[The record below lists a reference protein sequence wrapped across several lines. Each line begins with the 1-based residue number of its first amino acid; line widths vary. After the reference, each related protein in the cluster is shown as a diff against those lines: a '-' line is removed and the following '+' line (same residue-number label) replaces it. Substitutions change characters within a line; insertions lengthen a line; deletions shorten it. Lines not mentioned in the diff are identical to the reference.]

1 MARDPQIQTELQQA
15 LQNAI
20 LQEREQAA
28 QRQVA
33 WLSTVAEIANLLLR
47 TADYKAAL
55 PDVVRLLGEAVGS
68 DRCLI
73 IQELPDPATGNPWLE
88 VLAEWAKEGVAAVSA
103 DIPEGEPQMV
113 VDGDWADLHEQLQRG
128 ELTNY
133 IVADMPEPWRGFLE
147 ALDVVSSASVP
158 IMVDG
163 QFWGHID
170 FDSCSEARLYDAT
183 EIGILQT
190 AAEMIAGAIARSAED
205 KALHQSEQRY
215 RTLFEISSE
224 GIYRFEFDKPIPLN
238 LPVDEQVQLVY
249 RYCRV
254 IGANATYAAM
264 YGLDDPGELA
274 GFRLLNL
281 HVMESPQNQAMMQTY
296 VENGY
301 QLHNI
306 ETEEVDLQG
315 NRRYFLNNIAT
326 IIKNGY
332 AIGGWASQLDITER
346 RLAQQALLEAEQAR
360 SQELA
365 GLNAE
370 LQQTLERL
378 AESEERYRTL
388 FEISSEGI
396 YRFEFE
402 QPIPIDLPVDEQIDL
417 IYQHYRMV
425 EANSTYAA
433 MYDEDNPET
442 LVGLRLTDVHVV
454 GSAQNQATMRAF
466 VENGYQFYNAETEQV
481 DLEGN
486 RRYFLNNA
494 VTVIKNGHAIGGWA
508 SHLDI
513 TERRLAQQALL
524 EAEQNRVAELAKTNQ
539 ALKNSL
545 DHLAADPDLNAFLG
559 YVLLEITQQLD
570 LDVAA
575 LWFYDAATQTLS
587 LEILIEQGQVKLRDQ
602 IQAPEAYLHPTTT
615 STPVWEMLLRTKQP
629 FVVNRE
635 NGADY
640 TFHDTY
646 AYQTEQLGLQVCAN
660 FLLRLGDEPIGML
673 GLGATQPMT
682 FTPEAIELAQALTQQ
697 ATLAIQL
704 MRLADEAKH
713 AAIFEERNRLAGEI
727 HDTLA
732 QAFTGIS
739 LQLGVAKSIA
749 PQDPTETQR
758 ILERALQLAH
768 AGLTEARRAVWAI
781 YPSAAKYTDLCQM
794 LRDVTHQLAV
804 NVPIE
809 LRVEGEP
816 YDVPAL
822 LGLNLTRIA
831 QEAITNALKHAQ
843 ASIVQVVLVYEPQD
857 ISLHISD
864 DGCGF
869 LPQQD
874 AGGFGLMSLSQ
885 RSERIGGELQIHSQ
899 PGQGT
904 EIWMHVNLERF
915 AEMLRASTSQ
925 AGLSQD
931 LGDE

>member
-1 MARDPQIQTELQQA
+1 MASDPQIQTELQQA

-28 QRQVA
+28 QRQIA
-33 WLSTVAEIANLLLR
+33 WLSTVAEIANLLLK

-73 IQELPDPATGNPWLE
+73 IQELSDPATGNPWLD
-88 VLAEWAKEGVAAVSA
+88 VLAEWAEEGITEIGA

-113 VDGDWADLHEQLQRG
+113 VDGDWADLHGQLQRG

-147 ALDVVSSASVP
+147 AQGVVSSASVP

-190 AAEMIAGAIARSAED
+190 AAEMIAGAIARAAED
-205 KALHQSEQRY
+205 KALRDSEQRY
-215 RTLFEISSE
+215 RTLFEMSSE
-224 GIYRFEFDKPIPLN
+224 GIYRFEFDEPISLD
-238 LPVDEQVQLVY
+238 LPVDEQVELVY

-264 YGLDDPGELA
+264 YGLDDPRELA

-281 HVMESPQNQAMMQTY
+281 HVMESSQNQAMMQTY

-301 QLHNI
+301 QLHNT

-326 IIKNGY
+326 IIKDGY
-332 AIGGWASQLDITER
+332 AIGGWASQLDITEQ

-433 MYDEDNPET
+433 LYNEDNPEA
-442 LVGLRLTDVHVV
+442 LVGLRLTDVHAV

-494 VTVIKNGHAIGGWA
+494 VTVIKNGHAISGWA

-545 DHLAADPDLNAFLG
+545 DRLAADPDLNAFLG

-635 NGADY
+635 NDADY

-749 PQDPTETQR
+749 PQDPTETRR

-794 LRDVTHQLAV
+794 LRNVTHQLAA
-804 NVPIE
+804 NVPLE

-843 ASIVQVVLVYEPQD
+843 ATTIRVVLAYEPQD

-874 AGGFGLMSLSQ
+874 TGGFGLMSLSQ

-915 AEMLRASTSQ
+915 AEMLRASISQ